1 MTGDSEKV
9 AWPQRKEQGSR
20 IPKLQWERRWAAEPA
35 GRTLTPQENPGQR
48 PQDRLCRDLQ
58 GTWVPS
64 AGTAVLTW
72 AGRDCK

>member
-35 GRTLTPQENPGQR
+35 GPTLTPQKALAGGLGTDAVVTCRERGFPLQGQR
-48 PQDRLCRDLQ
+48 C
-58 GTWVPS
+58 
-64 AGTAVLTW
+64 
-72 AGRDCK
+72 